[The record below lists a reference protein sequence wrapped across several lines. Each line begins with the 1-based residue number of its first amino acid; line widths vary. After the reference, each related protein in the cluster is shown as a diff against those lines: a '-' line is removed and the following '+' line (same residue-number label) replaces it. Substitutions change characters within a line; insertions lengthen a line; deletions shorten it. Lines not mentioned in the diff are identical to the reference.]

1 MKTKIAV
8 DEKIP
13 ENIVKQIKDIIS
25 LPINGQ
31 NIGIPI
37 YDQVHQANVCVI
49 CDRFITG
56 TAEIKWIKNNTLLQ
70 HKSRLSIP
78 GLKKELQQCYQV
90 SDPELHDML
99 LSPRARFK
107 NSAEYL
113 CCHQCERALQNDRLN
128 KNPPKYA
135 ISNNF
140 AIGASPDQLSNM
152 LSDVTSPLLSPIRP
166 FAYIM
171 SYSGGAHKTIT
182 GTFTFF
188 NQSVE
193 KNIGALNFHS
203 NISRNSNV
211 YVLLSGSF
219 TPNQRNIIKSRCS
232 IYVRNFTSIF
242 SWLRENNPIF
252 SNMMPVDQCPIPII
266 LEDDTGTVEESEY
279 PNVENHVDIPYWFP
293 NNGNPTCSILF
304 FILRLI

>member
-1 MKTKIAV
+1 
-8 DEKIP
+8 
-13 ENIVKQIKDIIS
+13 
-25 LPINGQ
+25 
-31 NIGIPI
+31 
-37 YDQVHQANVCVI
+37 
-49 CDRFITG
+49 
-56 TAEIKWIKNNTLLQ
+56 
-70 HKSRLSIP
+70 
-78 GLKKELQQCYQV
+78 
-90 SDPELHDML
+90 
-99 LSPRARFK
+99 
-107 NSAEYL
+107 
-113 CCHQCERALQNDRLN
+113 
-128 KNPPKYA
+128 
-135 ISNNF
+135 
-140 AIGASPDQLSNM
+140 
-152 LSDVTSPLLSPIRP
+152 
-166 FAYIM
+166 M

-203 NISRNSNV
+203 NISTNSNV

>member
-1 MKTKIAV
+1 
-8 DEKIP
+8 
-13 ENIVKQIKDIIS
+13 
-25 LPINGQ
+25 
-31 NIGIPI
+31 
-37 YDQVHQANVCVI
+37 
-49 CDRFITG
+49 
-56 TAEIKWIKNNTLLQ
+56 
-70 HKSRLSIP
+70 
-78 GLKKELQQCYQV
+78 V

-107 NSAEYL
+107 NSGEYL
-113 CCHQCERALQNDRLN
+113 CCHQCERALQNDRVD

-140 AIGASPDQLSNM
+140 AIGTLPDQFSNM
-152 LSDVTSPLLSPIRP
+152 LSDVTSPLLSPIRL

-188 NQSVE
+188 NRSVE

-219 TPNQRNIIKSRCS
+219 TSNQRNIIKSRCS
-232 IYVRNFTSIF
+232 IDVRNFTSIF
-242 SWLRENNPIF
+242 SWLRENNLIF
-252 SNMMPVDQCPIPII
+252 SNMMPVDQCSIPII
-266 LEDDTGTVEESEY
+266 LEDGKGTVKESED
-279 PNVENHVDIPYWFP
+279 PNVENHVDIQYWFP
-293 NNGNPTCSILF
+293 NNGNPTCSNSVFHSQTDLVDAILHSKEPT
-304 FILRLI
+304 LIFTSKNYQPDYKVTLP

>member
-1 MKTKIAV
+1 M
-8 DEKIP
+8 
-13 ENIVKQIKDIIS
+13 QFLII
-25 LPINGQ
+25 
-31 NIGIPI
+31 
-37 YDQVHQANVCVI
+37 
-49 CDRFITG
+49 
-56 TAEIKWIKNNTLLQ
+56 LQ
-70 HKSRLSIP
+70 MEH
-78 GLKKELQQCYQV
+78 
-90 SDPELHDML
+90 
-99 LSPRARFK
+99 
-107 NSAEYL
+107 
-113 CCHQCERALQNDRLN
+113 
-128 KNPPKYA
+128 
-135 ISNNF
+135 
-140 AIGASPDQLSNM
+140 PDQFSNM

-188 NQSVE
+188 NESVE

-232 IYVRNFTSIF
+232 IDVRNFTSIF

-266 LEDDTGTVEESEY
+266 LDDDTGTV
-279 PNVENHVDIPYWFP
+279 
-293 NNGNPTCSILF
+293 
-304 FILRLI
+304 